1 MKINSLF
8 CLLTFFAMDLMFY
21 LEYNR
26 CIMRSITRN
35 LLQFNLIM
43 FLIES
48 FTDKS
53 SFGKSPIFLNSVERY
68 KKTAT
73 FGSTILQ

>member
-8 CLLTFFAMDLMFY
+8 CLLTFFAMGLMFY
-21 LEYNR
+21 LDYNR
-26 CIMRSITRN
+26 YIMRSINRN

-43 FLIES
+43 FLIKS

-53 SFGKSPIFLNSVERY
+53 SFGKLPIFLNSVERY
-68 KKTAT
+68 KKNST